1 MLIDGR
7 MAEND
12 LGGFRTTKLEVGD
25 IVSNAFSKGLAN
37 VLPLFV
43 NALLWALTI
52 WVPYLNVG
60 TTIGLM
66 TGIMGKMAAGEPLS
80 MTEIFNP
87 AYRKYMGQWFL
98 VSIFVGLGVLM
109 GFGFI
114 IIPGIVISISW
125 MFAPI
130 LVVNKGMSPMD
141 AIQKS
146 TEMVDGNHFAIFISQ
161 VVITILIGIVVGI
174 LGGLFISMPNLMFVW
189 VILYFVAIAVA
200 LAIFLSAAAYMYQK
214 LSK

>member
-1 MLIDGR
+1 MFCPYLS
-7 MAEND
+7 MP
-12 LGGFRTTKLEVGD
+12 FC
-25 IVSNAFSKGLAN
+25 GLS
-37 VLPLFV
+37 
-43 NALLWALTI
+43 I
-52 WVPYLNVG
+52 WIPYLNVG

-66 TGIMGKMAAGEPLS
+66 TGIMRKMAAGEPLS

-109 GFGFI
+109 GFVFI

-200 LAIFLSAAAYMYQK
+200 LAIFLSATAYMYQK